1 MKIIHFNLK
10 YFTAWGCSI
19 CWFSALSFLILLHC
33 CIHTTVGIALI
44 FSQRCQRFRTIPTEI
59 TPSNIPACVK
69 LKRITDVTYFV
80 FSFLFVCFYWSKAYV
95 LQRCQQFQ
103 TMLLKL
109 LKLET
114 EITPSNIPACVKLK
128 RTIDV
133 VSLFLFFITNDLQR
147 CQHCVVRR
155 LIQSQTRFSHFVFD
169 STYDTMPQTEF
180 CVLIFVCLF
189 LFVINLCFTKVS
201 RWCCEPRL
209 MTLCCKLN
217 FVLASTWA
225 ASTFLVTP
233 ILINDSDSDCKRSQC
248 KMVVIIDE
256 DDDVGDD
263 WVPHWV
269 INCDGLVT

>member
-1 MKIIHFNLK
+1 M
-10 YFTAWGCSI
+10 
-19 CWFSALSFLILLHC
+19 FL
-33 CIHTTVGIALI
+33 
-44 FSQRCQRFRTIPTEI
+44 QRCQQFQTMLLKLLKLETEI
-59 TPSNIPACVK
+59 DPSNIPACLK
-69 LKRITDVTYFV
+69 LKRITDVICFV

-95 LQRCQQFQ
+95 LQRCQRFQ

-114 EITPSNIPACVKLK
+114 EITPSIIPACVKLK

-133 VSLFLFFITNDLQR
+133 VSLILSLITNDLQR

-155 LIQSQTRFSHFVFD
+155 LIQSQTGFSHFVFD
-169 STYDTMPQTEF
+169 TTYDTMLKTEF
-180 CVLIFVCLF
+180 CVLMFVCLF

-201 RWCCEPRL
+201 RWCCEPQL

-225 ASTFLVTP
+225 TSTFLVTP
-233 ILINDSDSDCKRSQC
+233 ILTNDLDSDCKRSQC
-248 KMVVIIDE
+248 KMVVILDE

-263 WVPHWV
+263 
-269 INCDGLVT
+269 